1 MSESTLAENATK
13 PSVTSTSPLLEV
25 RDLAVSF
32 SNSSDPTGPRI
43 QAVAGV
49 SMTIHPKQ
57 TLAVVGGDSKQVGEI
72 VVSVKALDALRAM
85 KG

>member
-1 MSESTLAENATK
+1 MYKRQLCGWWQVEFALVKDPGGENPQCDDLGVAAIDLVETL
-13 PSVTSTSPLLEV
+13 LQ
-25 RDLAVSF
+25 
-32 SNSSDPTGPRI
+32 TGTDYI
-43 QAVAGV
+43 E
-49 SMTIHPKQ
+49 Q

>member
-1 MSESTLAENATK
+1 MEFALVKDPGGEN
-13 PSVTSTSPLLEV
+13 PQCD
-25 RDLAVSF
+25 DLGVAAIDLVETILQ
-32 SNSSDPTGPRI
+32 TGTDYI
-43 QAVAGV
+43 E
-49 SMTIHPKQ
+49 Q